1 MAPKMDRPASE
12 GGAVCDLLAGG
23 SQTSHNNPGALQ
35 QRSGSCGD
43 PAWVKYLP
51 SVDAL
56 HPCASELERRQRA
69 GLMLLRDLAGR
80 DAARVSADAG
90 IVLDVI
96 EALAARHV
104 FSSMP
109 IPALLTLR
117 LGLVKMFRAARAID
131 DAVTGQAV
139 RDAA

>member
-1 MAPKMDRPASE
+1 
-12 GGAVCDLLAGG
+12 
-23 SQTSHNNPGALQ
+23 
-35 QRSGSCGD
+35 
-43 PAWVKYLP
+43 
-51 SVDAL
+51 
-56 HPCASELERRQRA
+56 
-69 GLMLLRDLAGR
+69 MLLRDLAGR